1 MANGCWDI
9 PVTFET
15 RRLGQFRT
23 VTSTSEAA
31 LALLEDWPTEQSKAT
46 TEAMEACL
54 AVLEGNGDPAVA
66 REAFLKAAEEAG
78 VFIRPSR

>member
-1 MANGCWDI
+1 MADGSWNI

-31 LALLEDWPTEQSKAT
+31 LALLEDWPTEQSAAT
-46 TEAMEACL
+46 AEAMKACL
-54 AVLEGNGDPAVA
+54 TVLEGDGDPAAA
-66 REAFLKAAEEAG
+66 REAFIKAAEEVG
-78 VFIRPSR
+78 VFIRPAQ

>member
-1 MANGCWDI
+1 MADGSWNI
-9 PVTFET
+9 AVTFGT
-15 RRLGQFRT
+15 RRVGQFRT
-23 VTSTSEAA
+23 VTSTSEAS

-66 REAFLKAAEEAG
+66 REAFIKAAEEAG
-78 VFIRPSR
+78 VFLRA